1 MSYDANPYTPPNDTN
16 SRVQA
21 PPGAK
26 DRRGPLL
33 YFATAGIIA
42 VVIAIPLLV
51 PRSMAVKDDPNP
63 LGYLL
68 ILISFPIGGL
78 VYRIRSRKWPIDRTV
93 RSRQITACYA
103 TLLLPIAAVLLTGM
117 RGQGLHITL
126 LSGMVSLILMAGI
139 LISGLRRSRNV
150 A

>member
-1 MSYDANPYTPPNDTN
+1 MLSAITICRFYATCQYCNGIDQWITTSIHIRRPRTTD
-16 SRVQA
+16 SRARV
-21 PPGAK
+21 PPGTK

-78 VYRIRSRKWPIDRTV
+78 VYRIRSREWPIDRTV

-103 TLLLPIAAVLLTGM
+103 TLLLPIAAALLTGM
-117 RGQGLHITL
+117 RGQGLHIT
-126 LSGMVSLILMAGI
+126 V
-139 LISGLRRSRNV
+139 
-150 A
+150 

>member
-1 MSYDANPYTPPNDTN
+1 MSYDLNPY
-16 SRVQA
+16 A
-21 PPGAK
+21 PPKDTDSCAQVPPGTT

-42 VVIAIPLLV
+42 AIISIPLLLS
-51 PRSMAVKDDPNP
+51 RSMAVKDDPNP

-68 ILISFPIGGL
+68 ILISFPVGGF
-78 VYRIRSRKWPIDRTV
+78 VYRMRSRKWPVDRTV
-93 RSRQITACYA
+93 RNRQINACCA
-103 TLLLPIAAVLLTGM
+103 TLLLPIAAALLTGM
-117 RGQGLHITL
+117 RGQGFHITV
-126 LSGMVSLILMAGI
+126 LSGMVSLLLMAGI